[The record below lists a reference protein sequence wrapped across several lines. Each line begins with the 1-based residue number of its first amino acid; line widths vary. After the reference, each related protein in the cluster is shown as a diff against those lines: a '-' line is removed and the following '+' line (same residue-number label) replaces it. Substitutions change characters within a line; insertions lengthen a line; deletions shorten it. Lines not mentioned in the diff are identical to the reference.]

1 MKIKLTALK
10 PRNPFVAAAHQR
22 QAGAHR
28 PSTSAQ
34 RSQARRDL
42 QRDLQ
47 RDLDGLHRSNSKL
60 DRHRPSP

>member
-1 MKIKLTALK
+1 MKIKLNALK

-42 QRDLQ
+42 QRDL
-47 RDLDGLHRSNSKL
+47 DGLHCSNSKL